1 MAKPKD
7 KRASKWYVV
16 DADGKTLGRLASKL
30 AMILMGKVHPEFT
43 SNVDC
48 GDFVVVLNAKKI
60 RVQGTNK
67 VHDKLYTR
75 YTGFMRGIK
84 QKTLEEMYETK
95 PTEIIRE
102 AVKRMLPKNILGRKM
117 LTKLKIY
124 EGVEHCHS
132 AQQPET
138 LAL

>member
-7 KRASKWYVV
+7 KRVSKWYVV
-16 DADGKTLGRLASKL
+16 DASGKNLGRLASKL

-48 GDFVVVLNAKKI
+48 GDFVVVLNAKQI
-60 RVQGTNK
+60 CVQGTNK
-67 VHDKLYTR
+67 MQDKLYTH
-75 YTGFMRGIK
+75 YTGFTRGIK

-95 PTEIIRE
+95 PTDIIRQ

-124 EGVEHCHS
+124 EGAEHGHS
-132 AQQPET
+132 AQQPEE